1 MAKKL
6 GRPKA
11 AKPKSRRHF
20 TVSYG
25 HLLEELKPLLTPPG
39 FAPISDS
46 AAVDIA
52 VGTLHEML
60 VQDKLS
66 VVNTDSL
73 VAVLNKIHMRAL
85 AKSVSEIVTG
95 LGHTNVSV
103 QWALDGTVNVH
114 CDGGTIAIPPHTFAR
129 DDAASELRAMRRG
142 RA

>member
-11 AKPKSRRHF
+11 AKPKTRRHF
-20 TVSYG
+20 SVSYG
-25 HLLEELKPLLTPPG
+25 HLLEELKPLITPPG
-39 FAPISDS
+39 FASISDS

-60 VQDKLS
+60 VLDKLS

-73 VAVLNKIHMRAL
+73 VAALNKIHMRAL
-85 AKSVSEIVTG
+85 AKSVSDIVSQ

-114 CDGGTIAIPPHTFAR
+114 CDGGTIAIPPHTFSR